1 MMADMASKTTIELL
15 LIGIGSG
22 NPDHLTLEA
31 MKGLQ
36 TADLILV
43 PAKGE
48 GKAGLLEVR
57 RELLA
62 RHVSSPPA
70 RIAEFDMPVRD
81 ASNPDYRDGVDRW
94 HDAVAAVWKHEIETH
109 LAPER
114 GGCVALLVWGDPSLY
129 DSTLRIAERLG
140 RELPLSVRVIP
151 GITSIQVLTAAHRIP
166 LNEIGASVLITTGRQ
181 LCERGWPLGIDTLVA
196 MLDGET
202 AFTKIDQDGVTI
214 WWGAYLGLPQ
224 EIVISGPLHE
234 VSEHI
239 ARTRADARA
248 QNGWIMD
255 IYLLRRQGTQRLH
268 LSKAEQEGS

>member
-1 MMADMASKTTIELL
+1 MIELL

-22 NPDHLTLEA
+22 NPDHMTLEA
-31 MKGLQ
+31 VQALQ
-36 TADLILV
+36 KADLILAPV
-43 PAKGE
+43 KGE
-48 GKAGLLEVR
+48 AKAGLLEVR
-57 RELLA
+57 RTILA

-81 ASNPDYRDGVDRW
+81 ASNPDYRDGVEHW
-94 HDAVAAVWKHEIETH
+94 HDAVAAVWKREIEAH
-109 LAPER
+109 LGAER

-129 DSTLRIAERLG
+129 DSTLRIAERLS

-151 GITSIQVLTAAHRIP
+151 GLTSIQVLTAAHRIP

-181 LCERGWPLGIDTLVA
+181 LCQRGWPPDIDTLVV

-202 AFTKIDQDGVTI
+202 AFTKIDQNGITI

-224 EIVISGPLHE
+224 EIVISGPLPE
-234 VSEHI
+234 VSERI
-239 ARTRADARA
+239 ARARAAARA

-255 IYLLRRQGTQRLH
+255 IYLLRR
-268 LSKAEQEGS
+268 